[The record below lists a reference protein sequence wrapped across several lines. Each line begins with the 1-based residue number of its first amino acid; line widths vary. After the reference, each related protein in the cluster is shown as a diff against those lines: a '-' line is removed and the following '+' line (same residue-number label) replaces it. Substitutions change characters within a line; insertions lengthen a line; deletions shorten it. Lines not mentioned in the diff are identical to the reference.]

1 MDEDKCA
8 QCGTPAPP
16 GAKYCE
22 SCGAPLLL
30 AAASQPAEVKHADED
45 KCAQCGTPAPP
56 GAKYCESCG
65 APLLLAAASQPAEV
79 KHADEDKCAQCGT
92 PAPPGAKYCESCG
105 APLAA
110 VTQPVQGPTAVTQPV
125 QGPAA
130 AEPAAVY
137 TAPRAQAP
145 YSAPGVEMPYQG
157 VAIRFVALLIDAI
170 ILGIITSAI
179 SLVAVSYAA
188 IVLGI
193 VIDLLY
199 FTLLLGRYG
208 QSVGMMV
215 VKIKVVSEADSSPI
229 TYGAAFVRT
238 ILLLIDAIPYVVPYL
253 LGAIL
258 IWTSDKKQRLGDRVA
273 HTVVLKA

>member
-1 MDEDKCA
+1 VDEDKCA

-22 SCGAPLLL
+22 SCGAPL

-45 KCAQCGTPAPP
+45 KCAQCGTPAAP
-56 GAKYCESCG
+56 GAKFCESCG

-110 VTQPVQGPTAVTQPV
+110 VTQPVQGP
-125 QGPAA
+125 AA
-130 AEPAAVY
+130 AEPAAAY

-238 ILLLIDAIPYVVPYL
+238 IFLLIDSIPYVVPYL

>member
-8 QCGTPAPP
+8 QCGTPAAP
-16 GAKYCE
+16 GAKF
-22 SCGAPLLL
+22 
-30 AAASQPAEVKHADED
+30 
-45 KCAQCGTPAPP
+45 
-56 GAKYCESCG
+56 
-65 APLLLAAASQPAEV
+65 
-79 KHADEDKCAQCGT
+79 
-92 PAPPGAKYCESCG
+92 CESCG
-105 APLAA
+105 APLAP
-110 VTQPVQGPTAVTQPV
+110 VTQPVQRPAAVTQPIK
-125 QGPAA
+125 GPTAAEAA
-130 AEPAAVY
+130 AGYAA
-137 TAPRAQAP
+137 ARAQPRYA
-145 YSAPGVEMPYQG
+145 APGVEMPYQG

-170 ILGIITSAI
+170 ILGIIASAFF
-179 SLVAVSYAA
+179 LVAGYYAS
-188 IVLGI
+188 IVLDV
-193 VIDLLY
+193 VIELLY

-238 ILLLIDAIPYVVPYL
+238 ILLYIDAIPYVVPYL

>member
-1 MDEDKCA
+1 VDEDKCA

-92 PAPPGAKYCESCG
+92 PAAPGAKFCESCG
-105 APLAA
+105 APLA
-110 VTQPVQGPTAVTQPV
+110 AVTQPV